1 MLSGGKGAGLGMGM
15 ALRTT
20 DGFDISLAL
29 CGDDLWLRPIRL
41 LAGRG

>member
-1 MLSGGKGAGLGMGM
+1 MLSGGKGAGLGLGM

-29 CGDDLWLRPIRL
+29 CGDGLWLRPIRL
-41 LAGRG
+41 LAGQG